1 MFPKIGV
8 PQNIWFIMENPIK
21 MDDLGHLGVPTIFG
35 NIHVFFSWSRTIMEP
50 YNLKPPP
57 IYLHIYLHIQ
67 IPFSQ
72 VSPKNSLAGA
82 EGLRWI
88 LAWLHP
94 RPWRSPCERG
104 PLWSHHSGRW
114 CRPKHS
120 GNITLGPMPRWWV
133 FFSHIFGIFHP
144 LLHGGFTIQFD
155 GPAYF

>member
-1 MFPKIGV
+1 MILPWRAIYMGVSKNRGTPKYMVCNG
-8 PQNIWFIMENPIK
+8 NTLSKW
-21 MDDLGHLGVPTIFG
+21 DDLNLGVPTIFG
-35 NIHVFFSWSRTIMEP
+35 NIH
-50 YNLKPPP
+50 LKPPP

-88 LAWLHP
+88 MAWLHP
-94 RPWRSPCERG
+94 RPRRSRERG

-120 GNITLGPMPRWWV
+120 GNITLGPMPKV
-133 FFSHIFGIFHP
+133 VGFFFKYFWHFPP
-144 LLHGGFTIQFD
+144 LITWGNS
-155 GPAYF
+155 